1 MSWADLKA
9 QNRMGREF
17 FFSLWV
23 AFYNHVPQ
31 KPWPGSR
38 VRTSLHW
45 QYLQAGVCG
54 ISSATQNPPTRSHGY
69 VAWDTPGRNSWAM
82 APAFHPAV
90 QTPVPFHR
98 RPETFVRDT
107 SQMLASP
114 KITNPIRVHNF
125 PLKLGC
131 SEEGDKARWGG
142 HGGRQSTGPTC
153 QPSDPLPPARLVPE
167 AVHLCLTES
176 TDHSML

>member
-1 MSWADLKA
+1 MARIRGK
-9 QNRMGREF
+9 NI
-17 FFSLWV
+17 
-23 AFYNHVPQ
+23 
-31 KPWPGSR
+31 
-38 VRTSLHW
+38 SLHL
-45 QYLQAGVCG
+45 QYLQADVCG
-54 ISSATQNPPTRSHGY
+54 ISSATHNSPTCSQGY

-114 KITNPIRVHNF
+114 QITNPIRARNF
-125 PLKLGC
+125 PLKQVC
-131 SEEGDKARWGG
+131 SDEEDKAWWG
-142 HGGRQSTGPTC
+142 HGGWQSTGPTC
-153 QPSDPLPPARLVPE
+153 QPSDPLPPTCLVLE
-167 AVHLCLTES
+167 AIHLCLTES